1 MALMNCPECNKEI
14 SDTVK
19 TCPNCGYKIKRQ
31 NRILS
36 LLNNSII
43 FIFCI
48 IVNIIIGIIGL
59 QLLNK
64 GKSEMLFWVQ
74 AKRDL
79 GIEDA
84 MYCIRNIRKYT
95 FMKNIGI
102 GFIVIAIVLII
113 LITGYKIFLYTK
125 NTKQT

>member
-31 NRILS
+31 NHILS

-59 QLLNK
+59 QLFNK

-113 LITGYKIFLYTK
+113 LIIGYKIFLYKKSTK
-125 NTKQT
+125 

>member
-1 MALMNCPECNKEI
+1 MNCPECNKEI

-19 TCPNCGYKIKRQ
+19 TCPNCGYKIKRK
-31 NRILS
+31 NHIFS

-43 FIFCI
+43 FISSI

-59 QLLNK
+59 QLFNK

-95 FMKNIGI
+95 FMKNMGI
-102 GFIVIAIVLII
+102 GFIVIAIILII
-113 LITGYKIFLYTK
+113 LITGYKIFLYKK
-125 NTKQT
+125 NTI

>member
-31 NRILS
+31 NNILS

-59 QLLNK
+59 QLFNK

-79 GIEDA
+79 GIDDA

-113 LITGYKIFLYTK
+113 LITGYKIFLYTM
-125 NTKQT
+125 NSKQT

>member
-19 TCPNCGYKIKRQ
+19 TYPNCGYKIKRQ
-31 NRILS
+31 NHILS

-59 QLLNK
+59 QLFNK

>member
-31 NRILS
+31 NHILS

-59 QLLNK
+59 QLFNK

>member
-14 SDTVK
+14 SDTVR

-31 NRILS
+31 NHFFS

-48 IVNIIIGIIGL
+48 IVNIIIGIIGF
-59 QLLNK
+59 QLFNK
-64 GKSEMLFWVQ
+64 GKSEMFFWVQ

-79 GIEDA
+79 GVEDA

-95 FMKNIGI
+95 YMKNVGI
-102 GFIVIAIVLII
+102 GFSVIAIVVII
-113 LITGYKIFLYTK
+113 LIIGYKIFLYKKSTK
-125 NTKQT
+125 

>member
-1 MALMNCPECNKEI
+1 MNCPECNKEI

-19 TCPNCGYKIKRQ
+19 TYPNCGYKIKRQ
-31 NRILS
+31 NHILS

-59 QLLNK
+59 QLFNK